1 MDTPQ
6 KIRVSYTD
14 ENDKARI
21 ISILPEQVQFHKRWR
36 EIKEIVESG
45 RLSDEKRERAREN
58 MVKCI
63 KLFTY
68 QKTKDEP
75 ITCECGCEVIR
86 SQLSRHRATAK
97 HEKMLESIETPREPR
112 EPREPAVITDTD
124 KICECGQVVSKANY
138 ARHINGNRHAK
149 YMQNRN

>member
-68 QKTKDEP
+68 QKSKDEY
-75 ITCECGCEVIR
+75 ITCECGCELMKC
-86 SQLSRHRATAK
+86 QMARHRATLK
-97 HEKMLESIETPREPR
+97 HSKIMEALEASQMPKP
-112 EPREPAVITDTD
+112 PPAPIANTD
-124 KICECGQVVSKANY
+124 KLCECGKVVSKANY
-138 ARHINGNRHAK
+138 ARHVEGNQHAK
-149 YMQNRN
+149 LMLLRN

>member
-1 MDTPQ
+1 MEKTR
-6 KIRVSYTD
+6 ISYTD
-14 ENDKARI
+14 ENDKTHI
-21 ISILPEQVQFHKRWR
+21 TSILPEQMPYYKRWR

-58 MVKCI
+58 MEKCV

-75 ITCECGCEVIR
+75 VICDCG
-86 SQLSRHRATAK
+86 LSIMRCHMARHKNTAK
-97 HEKMLESIETPREPR
+97 HTKQLEAVNIEEKPKKPIQI
-112 EPREPAVITDTD
+112 ADTD

-138 ARHINGNRHAK
+138 ARHIDGNRHAK
-149 YMQNRN
+149 YMETKK